1 MLMRGQK
8 RFPWQHV
15 MPFTWGRNQQ
25 MKKKLSMQWQFHGRE
40 ARVSIGSYFKELEL
54 ILEKHDLKDKH
65 YLIYNID
72 VKGIY

>member
-1 MLMRGQK
+1 MATCYAVHLGK
-8 RFPWQHV
+8 KP
-15 MPFTWGRNQQ
+15 TNE
-25 MKKKLSMQWQFHGRE
+25 KKKLSMQWQFHGRE